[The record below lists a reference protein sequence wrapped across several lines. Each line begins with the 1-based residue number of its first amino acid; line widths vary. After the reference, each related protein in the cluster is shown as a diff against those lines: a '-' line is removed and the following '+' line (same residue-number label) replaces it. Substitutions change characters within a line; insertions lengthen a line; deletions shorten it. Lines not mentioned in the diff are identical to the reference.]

1 MTVFESSFVTFAW
14 TNKLICWRVSLQLIL
29 ETASQ
34 DRFLYTVH
42 RSLNLHPLIVF
53 TTRGFKN
60 WHNFQIPS
68 PLFDNGQ
75 KFSHKGHLELLDLS
89 SKILYLKSEILKV
102 GAVIYFVMSVCA
114 LNEWS
119 MFLFQNISRKFG
131 FWIHLEAGGILR
143 LSSVYCTSLVNQEA
157 AYQISD
163 EQTLFICFYD
173 PALSWGDI
181 LIWNVSCKCVV
192 LFVNFVKF

>member
-1 MTVFESSFVTFAW
+1 MIARECKTIEKCGEVDCWGRLGSGNCFCSLTPLKCIQCILQCIVVYFTSKWQQLEANNICCTPYTLNHQTPISIAYITMTVFESSFVTFAW

-53 TTRGFKN
+53 TTGGFKN

-75 KFSHKGHLELLDLS
+75 KFSHEGHLGLLDPIG
-89 SKILYLKSEILKV
+89 KMLYLK
-102 GAVIYFVMSVCA
+102 M
-114 LNEWS
+114 
-119 MFLFQNISRKFG
+119 R
-131 FWIHLEAGGILR
+131 
-143 LSSVYCTSLVNQEA
+143 
-157 AYQISD
+157 
-163 EQTLFICFYD
+163 
-173 PALSWGDI
+173 
-181 LIWNVSCKCVV
+181 
-192 LFVNFVKF
+192 

>member
-1 MTVFESSFVTFAW
+1 MRRSSPWLVWIILLWRRQKPSADIFRLESELENGLESCETCDWLLSLFPSVFRESRSLGSPGVLGVSGVPESQTVNCTFA
-14 TNKLICWRVSLQLIL
+14 
-29 ETASQ
+29 
-34 DRFLYTVH
+34 
-42 RSLNLHPLIVF
+42 
-53 TTRGFKN
+53 
-60 WHNFQIPS
+60 
-68 PLFDNGQ
+68 
-75 KFSHKGHLELLDLS
+75 
-89 SKILYLKSEILKV
+89 

-192 LFVNFVKF
+192 LLVNFVKF